1 MDDLRASFVCLV
13 SCEILTGRSS
23 GEKAALAADAEPD
36 DDWFD
41 SITELVQDWSGGVEL
56 DSGWLG
62 DVKLENE
69 WWCGVFELLLD

>member
-1 MDDLRASFVCLV
+1 M

-23 GEKAALAADAEPD
+23 GETAALAADAEPD

-41 SITELVQDWSGGVEL
+41 SITELVQDWSGG
-56 DSGWLG
+56 WLG
-62 DVKLENE
+62 DVKLEKE